1 MLVIIIIIII
11 IALRITHDE
20 VVGHHI
26 NWFSVVSVGHYWR
39 NIVQN
44 LSAISICKAKYLA
57 YSILA
62 KVSDKHILAGQIN
75 HAPIY

>member
-62 KVSDKHILAGQIN
+62 KVSDKHI
-75 HAPIY
+75 